1 MHLRTGTPHRLA
13 LAILA
18 VAAASCG
25 SEPEMT
31 GRGRGGRAAGSG
43 SSSLGS
49 PSVRG
54 PTSTVPTSSVP
65 LPAAGSF
72 APAAPTPGSQPI
84 DGLCEVVQ
92 LVADPVVPDM
102 MIVLDRSGSMTE
114 GGRWQPSVSA
124 VRKVT
129 AELQDRIRFGL
140 AMFPDPAASNPTAAV
155 GGIAGCFSAPDPQ
168 TCLDMMTN
176 GANNA
181 VCAPGKIVVP
191 VADGNADEIAQMLDG
206 SEPNGGTPTAETL
219 QGLVDTYAGAPAG
232 PDQKPQLKYV
242 LLVTDGQPTC
252 PAGMG
257 ADTTPADIDASNAAI
272 DALTAKD
279 VKTYVIGY
287 DTTSPGNEALAT
299 VLDGFAQRGGTG
311 DQMHRPVEDETSLLT
326 ELQRIT
332 GEIAGCAFSLS
343 MAPQRADFVL
353 VRLDGQQINLND
365 PNGWRLNGDR
375 EVELVGS
382 ACESFKTGAHTLK
395 AEVQCD
401 VVGPG

>member
-1 MHLRTGTPHRLA
+1 MHLCIGTLRCLALTTLA
-13 LAILA
+13 LAAIG
-18 VAAASCG
+18 CG
-25 SEPEMT
+25 SEPELA
-31 GRGRGGRAAGSG
+31 GRSRGSRAAGGG

-54 PTSTVPTSSVP
+54 PTSTVPTSSAP

-72 APAAPTPGSQPI
+72 APPATGPGSQAI

-114 GGRWQPSVSA
+114 GGRWAPSVSA
-124 VRKVT
+124 VRRVT

-140 AMFPDPAASNPTAAV
+140 AMFPDPGANPTAAV

-168 TCLDMMTN
+168 ACLDMMTN
-176 GANNA
+176 GASNA
-181 VCAPGKIVVP
+181 VCAPGKVVVP
-191 VADGNADEIAQMLDG
+191 VAESTADEIAQQLD
-206 SEPNGGTPTAETL
+206 STQPNGGTPTAETL
-219 QGLVDTYAGAPAG
+219 QALADSYAGEPAG
-232 PDQKPQLKYV
+232 PDQKPHLKYV

-257 ADTTPADIDASNAAI
+257 SDTTPADIDASNAAI

-287 DTTSPGNEALAT
+287 DTTSPGNEALAS

-353 VRLDGQQINLND
+353 VRLDGLQINLDD

-401 VVGPG
+401 VVGPA